1 MENLNNYCF
10 KSYLLRFTSAYV
22 VVAFTVQRLL
32 TIYVSPKN
40 KFKSKK
46 YAWIT
51 VLSILIIGLVI
62 NIWVPFL
69 FVIQTNEAGQQYCD
83 IRKEYKIEYFNI
95 TFAYICLIMFI
106 PIVTVFVC
114 NCMIIFKTFKVI
126 ESSKNSKFNT
136 SITLQPIKSR
146 AVKDE
151 KFLLNET
158 AVDGGLE
165 ETLPLEDKQKSVN
178 KVAKIL
184 LWISFSFAIL
194 NLP

>member
-1 MENLNNYCF
+1 M
-10 KSYLLRFTSAYV
+10 

-114 NCMIIFKTFKVI
+114 NCMIIFKTFKVFKSVKN
-126 ESSKNSKFNT
+126 ESSQVANP
-136 SITLQPIKSR
+136 LQTIR
-146 AVKDE
+146 MQTIRDDTIQVDE
-151 KFLLNET
+151 NAADRE
-158 AVDGGLE
+158 
-165 ETLPLEDKQKSVN
+165 PLG
-178 KVAKIL
+178 IL
-184 LWISFSFAIL
+184 FF
-194 NLP
+194 